1 MINWSS
7 LLLVASV
14 AIGASVGLVT
24 VFSLGMRL
32 LTNARNIQENTK
44 KKAGVQ
50 PAEVVN
56 RIAAYLMFTICATAV
71 IYGIYLI
78 VPYFHLSK

>member
-7 LLLVASV
+7 LILVASV
-14 AIGASVGLVT
+14 AIGATVGLVT

-44 KKAGVQ
+44 KKQGVKS
-50 PAEVVN
+50 AEVVN
-56 RIAAYLMFTICATAV
+56 RVAAYLMFTICASAV

-78 VPYFHLSK
+78 VPYFHLAK

>member
-7 LLLVASV
+7 LILVASV

-32 LTNARNIQENTK
+32 MTNARNIQENTK
-44 KKAGVQ
+44 KKEGVK

-56 RIAAYLMFTICATAV
+56 RVAAYLMFTICATAV
-71 IYGIYLI
+71 LYGIYLI
-78 VPYFHLSK
+78 VPYFHLAK

>member
-7 LLLVASV
+7 LILVASV

-32 LTNARNIQENTK
+32 LTNARNIQDNTK
-44 KKAGVQ
+44 KKQGVQ
-50 PAEVVN
+50 TAEVVN
-56 RIAAYLMFTICATAV
+56 RIAAYLMFTICASAV
-71 IYGIYLI
+71 LYGIYLI

>member
-7 LLLVASV
+7 LILVASV
-14 AIGASVGLVT
+14 AIGATVGLVT

-44 KKAGVQ
+44 KKQGVKS
-50 PAEVVN
+50 AEVVN
-56 RIAAYLMFTICATAV
+56 RVAAYLMFTICASAV
-71 IYGIYLI
+71 VYGIYLI
-78 VPYFHLSK
+78 VPYFHLAK

>member
-7 LLLVASV
+7 LILVASV

-44 KKAGVQ
+44 KKQGVK

-56 RIAAYLMFTICATAV
+56 RVAAYLMFTICASAV
-71 IYGIYLI
+71 VYGIYLI
-78 VPYFHLSK
+78 VPYFHLAK

>member
-7 LLLVASV
+7 LILVASV

-44 KKAGVQ
+44 KKQGVQ

-56 RIAAYLMFTICATAV
+56 RIAAYLMFTICASAV
-71 IYGIYLI
+71 LYGIYLI

>member
-7 LLLVASV
+7 LILVASV

-44 KKAGVQ
+44 KKQGVKS
-50 PAEVVN
+50 AEVVN
-56 RIAAYLMFTICATAV
+56 RVAAYLMFTICASAV
-71 IYGIYLI
+71 VYGIYLI
-78 VPYFHLSK
+78 VPYFHLAK

>member
-1 MINWSS
+1 MINWNS
-7 LLLVASV
+7 LILVASV

-32 LTNARNIQENTK
+32 LTNARNIQDNTK
-44 KKAGVQ
+44 KKQGVQ

-56 RIAAYLMFTICATAV
+56 RIAAYLMFTICASAV
-71 IYGIYLI
+71 LYGIYLI

>member
-7 LLLVASV
+7 LILVASV

-44 KKAGVQ
+44 KKQGVK
-50 PAEVVN
+50 PAEVIN
-56 RIAAYLMFTICATAV
+56 RIAAYLMFTICASAV
-71 IYGIYLI
+71 VYGIYLI
-78 VPYFHLSK
+78 VPYFHLAK

>member
-7 LLLVASV
+7 LILVASV

-44 KKAGVQ
+44 KKQGVK
-50 PAEVVN
+50 PAEVIN
-56 RIAAYLMFTICATAV
+56 RVAAYLMFTICASAV
-71 IYGIYLI
+71 VYGIYLI
-78 VPYFHLSK
+78 VPYFHLTK

>member
-7 LLLVASV
+7 LILVASV
-14 AIGASVGLVT
+14 AIGATVGLVT

-44 KKAGVQ
+44 KKQGVKST
-50 PAEVVN
+50 EVVN
-56 RIAAYLMFTICATAV
+56 RVAAYLMFTICASAV
-71 IYGIYLI
+71 VYGIYLI
-78 VPYFHLSK
+78 VPYFHLAK

>member
-7 LLLVASV
+7 LILVASV

-44 KKAGVQ
+44 KKQGVK

-56 RIAAYLMFTICATAV
+56 RVAAYLMFTICASAV
-71 IYGIYLI
+71 LYGIYLI

>member
-1 MINWSS
+1 MINWNN
-7 LLLVASV
+7 LILVATV

-44 KKAGVQ
+44 KNQGVL
-50 PAEVVN
+50 PAETFN
-56 RIAAYLMFTICATAV
+56 RIGAYLMFTICASAV

-78 VPYFHLSK
+78 VPYFHLNK

>member
-7 LLLVASV
+7 LILVASV

-32 LTNARNIQENTK
+32 LTNAPNIQDNTK
-44 KKAGVQ
+44 KKQGVQ

-56 RIAAYLMFTICATAV
+56 RIAAYLMFTICASAV
-71 IYGIYLI
+71 LYGIYLI

>member
-7 LLLVASV
+7 LILVASV

-44 KKAGVQ
+44 KKEGVK

-56 RIAAYLMFTICATAV
+56 RVAAYLMFTICATAV
-71 IYGIYLI
+71 LYGIYLI
-78 VPYFHLSK
+78 VPYFHLAK

>member
-7 LLLVASV
+7 LILVATV

-32 LTNARNIQENTK
+32 LTNARNIQDNTK
-44 KKAGVQ
+44 KKQGVQ

-56 RIAAYLMFTICATAV
+56 RIAAYLMFTICASAV
-71 IYGIYLI
+71 LYGIYLI

>member
-7 LLLVASV
+7 LILVASV

-32 LTNARNIQENTK
+32 LTNARNIQDHTK
-44 KKAGVQ
+44 KKQGVQ
-50 PAEVVN
+50 TAEVVN
-56 RIAAYLMFTICATAV
+56 RIGAYLMFTICVSAV
-71 IYGIYLI
+71 LYGIYLI
-78 VPYFHLSK
+78 VPYFHLDK

>member
-7 LLLVASV
+7 LILVASV

-32 LTNARNIQENTK
+32 LTNARNIQDNTK
-44 KKAGVQ
+44 KKQGVQ

-56 RIAAYLMFTICATAV
+56 RIAAYLMFTICASAV
-71 IYGIYLI
+71 LYGIYLI
-78 VPYFHLSK
+78 VPYFHLAK

>member
-7 LLLVASV
+7 LILVASV

-32 LTNARNIQENTK
+32 LTNARNIQDNTK
-44 KKAGVQ
+44 KKQGVQ

-56 RIAAYLMFTICATAV
+56 RIAAYLMFTICASAV
-71 IYGIYLI
+71 LYGIYLI

>member
-7 LLLVASV
+7 LILVATV
-14 AIGASVGLVT
+14 AIGSSVGLVT

-32 LTNARNIQENTK
+32 LTNARNILENTK
-44 KKAGVQ
+44 KKQGVKS
-50 PAEVVN
+50 AEVVN
-56 RIAAYLMFTICATAV
+56 RVAAYLMFTICASAV

-78 VPYFHLSK
+78 VPYFHLAK

>member
-7 LLLVASV
+7 LILVATV

-24 VFSLGMRL
+24 VFSFGMRL

-44 KKAGVQ
+44 KKEGAK
-50 PAEVVN
+50 PAEILN
-56 RIAAYLMFTICATAV
+56 RVSAYLMFTICASAV
-71 IYGIYLI
+71 LYGIYLI
-78 VPYFHLSK
+78 VPYFHLDK

>member
-7 LLLVASV
+7 LILVAAV

-32 LTNARNIQENTK
+32 LTNARNIQEHTK
-44 KKAGVQ
+44 KKQAAQ
-50 PAEVVN
+50 PGEVLN
-56 RIAAYLMFTICATAV
+56 RVAAYLMFTICASAV
-71 IYGIYLI
+71 LYGIYLI

>member
-7 LLLVASV
+7 LILVASV

-44 KKAGVQ
+44 KKQGVK

-56 RIAAYLMFTICATAV
+56 RVAAYLMFTICASAV
-71 IYGIYLI
+71 VYGIYLI
-78 VPYFHLSK
+78 VPYFHLTK

>member
-7 LLLVASV
+7 LILVASV
-14 AIGASVGLVT
+14 AIGATVGLVT
-24 VFSLGMRL
+24 VFSFGMRL

-44 KKAGVQ
+44 KKQGVK
-50 PAEVVN
+50 PAETAN
-56 RIAAYLMFTICATAV
+56 RIAAYLMFTICGSAV
-71 IYGIYLI
+71 LYGIYLI